1 MCLKHFIGFKLKSYV
16 HLIRG
21 GSMNLDQALDQA
33 EDFRLSGAYDQA
45 KTSYDAIIS
54 LGHTKHI
61 AHSHALRGLGEI
73 YRMLENFEASE
84 DLYKK
89 AIDGYLAKHHLK
101 GLGYAYLGLGQ
112 LNRHQNKTSDAKH
125 NIETAANYFSE
136 CNDQYGQADA
146 HIEMG
151 HLYLLDF
158 NYALSKI
165 KFKQA
170 NEIYALLNDTWGS
183 ASAKLGLGKAVLKE
197 REYINSEKELGSAL
211 ELFTSIGDKL
221 GKPMPIKNW
230 EIYLM
235 H

>member
-84 DLYKK
+84 DSHIIAPISSLGLPNLFIGVWFKMFFFLLLSMKFFKFHSVGKK
-89 AIDGYLAKHHLK
+89 PGLSAFTLTLCIPHSLAKFFVRLDIPDFATE
-101 GLGYAYLGLGQ
+101 YA
-112 LNRHQNKTSDAKH
+112 
-125 NIETAANYFSE
+125 
-136 CNDQYGQADA
+136 
-146 HIEMG
+146 
-151 HLYLLDF
+151 
-158 NYALSKI
+158 
-165 KFKQA
+165 
-170 NEIYALLNDTWGS
+170 
-183 ASAKLGLGKAVLKE
+183 
-197 REYINSEKELGSAL
+197 
-211 ELFTSIGDKL
+211 
-221 GKPMPIKNW
+221 
-230 EIYLM
+230 
-235 H
+235 